1 MTKKSI
7 IWICLG
13 AILFAGLIV
22 WGNILT
28 KNLEEKTPTVNVA
41 PSTQAAESTQPPT
54 ASEGESPAPPTESAG
69 QPPEQTQSTATA
81 PTQEPLHPTPPPTVP
96 PTSEGEDLQA
106 RIDALVQEVYGLK
119 DYYVAKLAY
128 LESSAREEFDS
139 LPAEKQTED
148 KRRSIALDC
157 IDEAYAMESECDA
170 RMDAICSEL
179 SLLLLKTGGRMNLV
193 NEIRYAYAKEKE
205 EAKNQFLEKYAVYF
219 G

>member
-1 MTKKSI
+1 MTKKNI

-13 AILFAGLIV
+13 VALFAGLIV
-22 WGNILT
+22 WGNVLM
-28 KNLEEKTPTVNVA
+28 KQMEEKTPTVNVA
-41 PSTQAAESTQPPT
+41 PTTEAVESTKPT
-54 ASEGESPAPPTESAG
+54 SAVESTEPPTESEA
-69 QPPEQTQSTATA
+69 EQ
-81 PTQEPLHPTPPPTVP
+81 PTQMPTVPEPTEEPPRPTPPATVP

-106 RIDALVQEVYGLK
+106 RIDALVQEVYGLR

-128 LESSAREEFDS
+128 LESTAHEEYEK

-179 SLLLLKTGGRMNLV
+179 SLLLLKTGGKMNLV
-193 NEIRYAYAKEKE
+193 NEIRYTYAKEKE
-205 EAKNQFLEKYAVYF
+205 TAKTQFLERYAVYF